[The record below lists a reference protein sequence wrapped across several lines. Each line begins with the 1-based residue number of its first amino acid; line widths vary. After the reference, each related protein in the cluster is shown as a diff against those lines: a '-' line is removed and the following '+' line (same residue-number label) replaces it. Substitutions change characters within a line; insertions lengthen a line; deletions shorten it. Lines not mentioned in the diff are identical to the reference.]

1 MGNGVGSELASAPR
15 KLHLRT
21 VLGVVLVL
29 KLAAVASLL
38 VGWRSGPFE
47 EQYSGYLYVGEG
59 HRYKQTQRI
68 KSSPLER
75 LAPFDG
81 QWYREIAS
89 EGYTLERTEGGWS
102 SYAFFPAFPAL
113 CALAGG
119 AGLGVLAG
127 GLILNQVLSVASGLL
142 LFLLARRV
150 TSNDAVSLLAV
161 MCFFLYPTAGFLSS
175 FYSESLFVFLLLSHI
190 LLFERGSIGGSVL
203 AGVLAG
209 LCRPQGALVVFW
221 HLGRLADDRQ
231 GEHSLR
237 RSLVAGLSPALGFLL
252 FWGYIA
258 WQTGSPMSLF
268 EVQTTWGRHGN
279 AWNVLDD
286 IAESVHSFSGWL
298 VILSLLIAGIA
309 LVLTR
314 RATGSLAWTMLSLS
328 MIAVP
333 LATGSTT
340 SLARFLLSNV
350 PQYIVLGTLLR
361 GRPALQVAVLCALG
375 ALQGMA
381 NVQMVNWIW
390 VA

>member
-1 MGNGVGSELASAPR
+1 MGSELASTPR
-15 KLHLRT
+15 GLRLRT

-29 KLAAVASLL
+29 KVAAVASFL

-47 EQYSGYLYVGEG
+47 EQYSGYLYVGQG
-59 HRYKQTQRI
+59 HRYKQTQKI

-75 LAPFDG
+75 MAPFDG

-89 EGYTLERTEGGWS
+89 EGYTLERTDGGWS

-113 CALAGG
+113 CAIAGS

-127 GLILNQVLSVASGLL
+127 GLILNQVLAIASGLL
-142 LFLLARRV
+142 LFLVARRATASDV
-150 TSNDAVSLLAV
+150 ASLLAV
-161 MCFFLYPTAGFLSS
+161 LCFFLYPTAGFLSA
-175 FYSESLFVFLLLSHI
+175 FYSESLFGFLLLSHI
-190 LLFERGSIGGSVL
+190 LLFERGSTGGSAL

-209 LCRPQGALVVFW
+209 LCRPQGALIVFW

-231 GEHSLR
+231 GEHALG
-237 RSLVAGLSPALGFLL
+237 RSLIAGMSPVAGFLL
-252 FWGYIA
+252 FWGYIS
-258 WQTGSPMSLF
+258 WRTGSPASLF
-268 EVQTTWGRHGN
+268 ELQTTWGRHGN
-279 AWNVLDD
+279 VGNVLHDL
-286 IAESVHSFSGWL
+286 AESVHSFSGWL
-298 VILSLLIAGIA
+298 VILSLLIAGMA

-314 RATGSLAWTMLSLS
+314 RATGSLGWTMLSLS

-340 SLARFLLSNV
+340 SLARFLLANV
-350 PQYIVLGTLLR
+350 SQYIVLGSVLR
-361 GRPALQVAVLCALG
+361 HRPALQVVVLCSLG

-381 NVQMVNWIW
+381 NVQMVNWKW